1 MLLTMRPYGS
11 MVTGGIHFFIF
22 TSVRG
27 NLIYC
32 SIEIINLQLWGG
44 GCNQLFFCKRITRK
58 NFFNAAGKITLEY
71 LSFLTFFK

>member
-1 MLLTMRPYGS
+1 MRPFGS

-44 GCNQLFFCKRITRK
+44 GDVINFSSAKELHEK
-58 NFFNAAGKITLEY
+58 NFFNASEKTTLEY
-71 LSFLTFFK
+71 ISFLTFFK

>member
-1 MLLTMRPYGS
+1 MRPYGS

-44 GCNQLFFCKRITRK
+44 DVI
-58 NFFNAAGKITLEY
+58 NFSSAKELQEK
-71 LSFLTFFK
+71 TFSMQQER